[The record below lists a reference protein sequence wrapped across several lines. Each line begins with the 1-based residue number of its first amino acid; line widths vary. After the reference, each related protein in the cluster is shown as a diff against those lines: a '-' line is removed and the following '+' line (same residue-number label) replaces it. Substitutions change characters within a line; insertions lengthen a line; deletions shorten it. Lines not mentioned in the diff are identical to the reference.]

1 MAVPKH
7 KRTSSRRDQRRMHI
21 FLKKPTLTKCP
32 KCQKPVLPHT
42 VCQNCG
48 FYKGV
53 EVINV
58 LEKLTKK
65 EKKLREKEMKAK
77 DTAEKREG
85 GAAPEKPMSWEEM
98 SKK

>member
-21 FLKKPTLTKCP
+21 FLKKPALASCP
-32 KCQKPVLPHT
+32 KCAKPVLAHT
-42 VCQNCG
+42 VCRNCG
-48 FYKGV
+48 FYKGI
-53 EVINV
+53 EYINV

-65 EKKLREKEMKAK
+65 ERKLREKEMKAK
-77 DTAEKREG
+77 ETAGKREA
-85 GAAPEKPMSWEEM
+85 GAGLEKPMSWEEM